1 MNLEAVLVIVLFLA
15 FLGLVLFIFNYQ
27 LARGELSTGDIAQF
41 DDEQE
46 WTYTEIGTQILL
58 YLDCTNCTATK
69 NNSTLSYGQIRNL
82 IMEEFIVSGLSYC
95 DVWNDELKFCE
106 NLGNQTFKDKLVKD
120 MYIKLVRDNTPEPLE
135 GLLKLFGG

>member
-1 MNLEAVLVIVLFLA
+1 MGKRLMNLEVKPVIVIA
-15 FLGLVLFIFNYQ
+15 ILGLILYIFNYQ
-27 LARGELSTGDIAQF
+27 LARGELSASDIARF
-41 DDEQE
+41 DDEQN
-46 WTYTEIGTQILL
+46 WTFTEIGTQILL

-106 NLGNQTFKDKLVKD
+106 NLGNQTFKDKLVRD
-120 MYIKLVRDNTPEPLE
+120 MYIKLVRDN
-135 GLLKLFGG
+135 

>member
-1 MNLEAVLVIVLFLA
+1 MTIFVIFAFLA
-15 FLGLVLFIFNYQ
+15 FLGLVFYFFNYK
-27 LARGELSTGDIAQF
+27 LARGELSAGDIAQF

-58 YLDCTNCTATK
+58 YLDCTNCAASK

-106 NLGNQTFKDKLVKD
+106 NLGNQTFKDKVVRD
-120 MYIKLVRDNTPEPLE
+120 TYIKLVRDNQPGPLD

>member
-1 MNLEAVLVIVLFLA
+1 MNLDGILVIVLFLA
-15 FLGLVLFIFNYQ
+15 FLGLVLYIFNYQ
-27 LARGELSTGDIAQF
+27 LARGELSAGDIAQF
-41 DDEQE
+41 DDEQQ

-58 YLDCTNCTATK
+58 YLDCKNCTATK

-95 DVWNDELKFCE
+95 DVWNDELEFCE
-106 NLGNQTFKDKLVKD
+106 NLGNQTFKDKLVRDK
-120 MYIKLVRDNTPEPLE
+120 YIKLVRDNQPGPLD

>member
-1 MNLEAVLVIVLFLA
+1 MNLDGILVIVLFLA
-15 FLGLVLFIFNYQ
+15 FLGLVLYIFNYQ
-27 LARGELSTGDIAQF
+27 LARGELSAGDIAQF
-41 DDEQE
+41 DDEQQ

-58 YLDCTNCTATK
+58 YLDCKNCTATK
-69 NNSTLSYGQIRNL
+69 NNSTLYYGQIRNL

-106 NLGNQTFKDKLVKD
+106 DLGNQTFKDKFVRD
-120 MYIKLVRDNTPEPLE
+120 TYIKLVRDNQPGPLD

>member
-1 MNLEAVLVIVLFLA
+1 MNLEVMLVIILA
-15 FLGLVLFIFNYQ
+15 FLGLVLYIFNYQ
-27 LARGELSTGDIAQF
+27 LARGELSSGDIARF
-41 DDEQE
+41 DDEQN
-46 WTYTEIGTQILL
+46 WTFTEIGTQILL

-106 NLGNQTFKDKLVKD
+106 NLGNQTFKDKLVRD
-120 MYIKLVRDNTPEPLE
+120 MYIKLVRDNQPDPLE
-135 GLLKLFGG
+135 GLLKLLGG